1 MALKK
6 SFVLLLL
13 IVSVGINILL
23 FNSMQATR
31 ALSKGPA
38 ELYLK
43 EMNDIKAS
51 IAKISQVDDSIE
63 FVVDING
70 LKNDQLY
77 TISLVSGDD
86 SSGVTLSEGNVL
98 LRVGEVV
105 DDTQFIPDNTRLNF
119 WTTHPRRIINDD
131 VMYFRIVDEW
141 DAEVFEMEM

>member
-1 MALKK
+1 
-6 SFVLLLL
+6 
-13 IVSVGINILL
+13 
-23 FNSMQATR
+23 
-31 ALSKGPA
+31 
-38 ELYLK
+38 
-43 EMNDIKAS
+43 MNDIKAS